1 MENHMKKLSYTLI
14 LSVATIA
21 ISSGEVAVVY
31 NVKDPPYNAKGD
43 GVTDDGAAIAR
54 AISDATGR
62 EVYFPAGKYL
72 IGAGHAINPSIRVL
86 LEGESREGVIIKAG
100 TNIGTSPILLNS
112 PSCSNSV
119 IRNLTVDGNKVN
131 QNVAV
136 NAGIFLTFVEKCV
149 VDNVAVKNSSGM
161 GIGLRAAKNS
171 LISNCRIEQSE
182 LDGVWADTQF
192 EPSRG
197 SVIKNCFISGYG
209 RDGVLATD
217 DLTVTGCTISQ
228 LQGNGA
234 GIFLPTAHNKRVTLS
249 NNVCRQNLT
258 GMDIGF
264 GRNSP
269 VIDGG
274 GAVENSGIIVTGN
287 DCSENYGCGIGTG
300 ANGTVIRNNQCNNNG
315 AGLANSNVIEP
326 GAIPDFRNNPGT
338 GYQAGDILTL
348 SGGTFTRPAK
358 FRVRLVGSGGA
369 LNNNTYITVMDMG
382 DYSIFPTGSGPA
394 NSIAVTGG
402 HGTGAHVIYTNS
414 VLHTGGTGYK
424 VGDILTATR
433 VSGMRY
439 PARFRVDAVSGG
451 VIAAY
456 TTLQGGGYTGKLPTT
471 ISVTGGGGT
480 GATFKP
486 CFGVRFPGAL
496 FTAGIGI
503 KSRGD
508 AGTWPTTGVVITGN
522 TCTNRPGFSPQQLGV
537 VLEVVGGTGSGQAVN
552 YVIAS
557 NNLSNNAH
565 AAVSK
570 WRNRSEL
577 AVNPSGTISDNI
589 VSGNIQ
595 IPSTKQSK

>member
-1 MENHMKKLSYTLI
+1 MENHVKKLSYTLI
-14 LSVATIA
+14 LSIATIA
-21 ISSGEVAVVY
+21 ISSGEVASVH

-43 GVTDDGAAIAR
+43 GVTDDGVAIAS
-54 AISDATGR
+54 AISDAGGR
-62 EVYFPAGKYL
+62 EVYFPAGTYL
-72 IGAGHAINPSIRVL
+72 IGTGHAINPSTRIL
-86 LEGESREGVIIKAG
+86 LVGESRRGVIIKAG
-100 TNIGTSPILLNS
+100 ANIGTNPILLNS
-112 PSCSNSV
+112 SSCSNSV
-119 IRNLTVDGNKVN
+119 IRNLTVDGNKAN
-131 QNVAV
+131 QSVAV
-136 NAGIFLTFVEKCV
+136 NAAIFLTFVENCV

-161 GIGLRAAKNS
+161 GIGLRAARNS
-171 LISNCRIEQSE
+171 LISNCHIEQSE
-182 LDGVWADTQF
+182 LDGVWADTQSG
-192 EPSRG
+192 PSTG
-197 SVIKNCFISGYG
+197 SVIKNCFIIGYG

-249 NNVCRQNLT
+249 NNICRQNLT

-264 GRNSP
+264 GRNAP

-274 GAVENSGIIVTGN
+274 GAAENSGIIVTGN
-287 DCSENYGCGIGTG
+287 DCSENYACGIGTG

-315 AGLANSNVIEP
+315 AGLAANVIEP
-326 GAIPDFRNNPGT
+326 GAIPDFRNNAGT

-369 LNNNTYITVMDMG
+369 LSNNTYITVMDMG
-382 DYSIFPTGSGPA
+382 DYSTFPTGSGPA

-402 HGTGAHVIYTNS
+402 HGSGAYVIYTNS
-414 VLHTGGTGYK
+414 ALNTGGTGYN
-424 VGDILTATR
+424 VGDTLTAIR
-433 VSGMRY
+433 VPGMRY
-439 PARFRVDAVSGG
+439 PAKFRVDAVSGG
-451 VIAAY
+451 AIAAY
-456 TTLQGGGYTGKLPTT
+456 TTLHGGGYTGKLPTT

-522 TCTNRPGFSPQQLGV
+522 TCTNSPGFNPQQLGV
-537 VLEVVGGTGSGQAVN
+537 VLEVVGGTGSGQAVK

-570 WRNRSEL
+570 WRNRAEL

-589 VSGNIQ
+589 VSGNI
-595 IPSTKQSK
+595 PVLSTKQSK